1 MLRKLS
7 ESKLHNNAM
16 KLPYTAL
23 FTALITVHITGA
35 ASPLKIPGS
44 SKVSTLPTD
53 VLHEVVKRSDKF
65 SRIDYVYGE
74 QGDASFSRTQEDVI
88 QGKLDLMW
96 TATSEFYETH
106 YSAIYFPI
114 YRGSLGIRI
123 GIIKQENA
131 AQFANLTSLHTLKTF
146 TACQG
151 KLWADTKI
159 LEANGVNVAASHK
172 YFNLFPMLE
181 GGRCD
186 YFPRAFFE
194 PWSEIE
200 RESQYRLT
208 VDEHMLIR
216 YKLANFFFVK
226 KGNLELAKHI
236 YDILVQMHRDGSYET
251 MFRADPDVRRG
262 LRFAKL
268 GNREVFDFNNPYLTD
283 AVREISAEFWLNLD
297 DEAFSA
303 P

>member
-1 MLRKLS
+1 MLRKLP
-7 ESKLHNNAM
+7 ESKLPNNAM
-16 KLPYTAL
+16 KLPYIAL
-23 FTALITVHITGA
+23 LSALISFHFAGS

-65 SRIDYVYGE
+65 SRIEYVYGE
-74 QGDASFSRTQEDVI
+74 QGDASFSKTQEDVI
-88 QGKLDLMW
+88 QGALDIMW

-131 AQFANLTSLHTLKTF
+131 ALFANLKSLQALKSF

-181 GGRCD
+181 GERCD

-200 RESQYRLT
+200 RESQYRLM

-226 KGNLELAKHI
+226 KGNLELANHI
-236 YDILVQMHRDGSYET
+236 YDILVQMHSDGSYEA
-251 MFRADPDVRRG
+251 MFIADPDVHRG
-262 LRFAKL
+262 LSFAKL
-268 GNREVFDFNNPYLTD
+268 GNRKIFNFNNPYLTQ
-283 AVREISAEFWLNLD
+283 AVREIPAEFWLNLD